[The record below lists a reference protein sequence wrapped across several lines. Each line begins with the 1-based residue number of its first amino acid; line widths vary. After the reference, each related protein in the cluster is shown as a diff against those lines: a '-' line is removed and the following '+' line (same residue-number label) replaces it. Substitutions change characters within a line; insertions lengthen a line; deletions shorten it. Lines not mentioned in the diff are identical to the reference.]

1 MAEELAQLDPREQI
15 VQGTKFN
22 SDYTVA
28 EIEFVL
34 QEVALQ
40 GGNYAAAIRV
50 LNEATTRKWRQTTI
64 KGWCEVTYKARYQ
77 QIFQEQ
83 LDDATRAMGVRAM
96 ELADKAHRVTSKLV
110 DETEKRMPE
119 LKAGEVAPAARNIS
133 QVAAASVEKG
143 QSLLGQ
149 PTSHVKVDSL
159 PELVGE
165 LQELLGTKNEAV
177 DGEAEE
183 VHG

>member
-22 SDYTVA
+22 SDYSVA

-34 QEVALQ
+34 REVALQ

-50 LNEATTRKWRQTTI
+50 LNEATTRKWRASTI
-64 KGWCEVTYKARYQ
+64 KKWCEITYSARYRQ
-77 QIFQEQ
+77 LFEEQ
-83 LDDATRAMGVRAM
+83 LEEGMRAMGVRAF
-96 ELADKAHRVTSKLV
+96 ELADKAHRVTSDLV
-110 DETEKRMPE
+110 DDVGKRRKE
-119 LKAGEVAPAARNIS
+119 LEPKELAPAARNIS
-133 QVAAASVEKG
+133 QVATSATEKA
-143 QSLLGQ
+143 QALLGQ

-165 LQELLGTKNEAV
+165 LQQLIGTKHETV

-183 VHG
+183 VD